1 MRFTSGWR
9 DKRWICIFQIFPRHL
24 LRWNIDGSKKNPL
37 ALLFASFNLSKCIFS
52 GFVEYLCN
60 TAIFTRFALKYLKP
74 EDIEKQTHWP
84 I

>member
-1 MRFTSGWR
+1 MYISDFSAPSAPVEY
-9 DKRWICIFQIFPRHL
+9 RWEQE
-24 LRWNIDGSKKNPL
+24 NPL

-74 EDIEKQTHWP
+74 EDIEKQTDWP